1 MHRHVTVS
9 LIAVALGS
17 LTVSQAR
24 AQDRL
29 DITGLEISPHAGFI
43 FLDELENSE
52 FFAGGTALFHVGGG
66 LALGGTVDW
75 ANSTVE
81 VGDEDF
87 DVTLW
92 HYSGEIWYGLP
103 TVTRAQ
109 FYGALG
115 VGVAQLHPSSE
126 FEDAGGDDESDIMV
140 PIELGVR
147 WVNDKADADW
157 GALFQVRDRVV
168 YGGEEEDKKVRND
181 WSVGIGLSLFI
192 GG

>member
-1 MHRHVTVS
+1 MHRHVTIS

-17 LTVSQAR
+17 LTVSEAR

-29 DITGLEISPHAGFI
+29 DITGLEISPHGGLI
-43 FLDELENSE
+43 FLDELETTG

-66 LALGGTVDW
+66 LALGGTADW
-75 ANSTVE
+75 ATSTVE
-81 VGDEDF
+81 IGDDDF

-126 FEDAGGDDESDIMV
+126 LEDAGGDDETDIMV

-168 YGGEEEDKKVRND
+168 YGGEEDDKKVRND
-181 WSVGIGLSLFI
+181 WSIGMGLSFLI